1 MQTEITQTI
10 IQKVPMLSE
19 EQQKDLLAEIEIL
32 LNSKNEVSEQANE
45 TTVHP
50 LTLLGKIQIDCEYE
64 DLAENHDFYAHRK
77 VED

>member
-19 EQQKDLLAEIEIL
+19 EEQKRLLEEIETL
-32 LNSKNEVSEQANE
+32 LTSKNGDSRENSETA
-45 TTVHP
+45 VHP